1 MECTYK
7 LIFMVSTVS
16 VNVTIMAKNMMVQ
29 NVNVYLLLIYKY
41 YYNFSKKV

>member
-16 VNVTIMAKNMMVQ
+16 VNVINGKNMMVQ
-29 NVNVYLLLIYKY
+29 NLNVYLLLIYKY